1 MKIKKGIKYD
11 KGKVR
16 VDLLNAAFVTEMA
29 AVVTH
34 GGMRHGLY
42 NWINLGVD
50 RVVPSLSRHL
60 LKCSVFRRNANTE
73 DFNGLEEVYVGVN
86 AMFLWFLISK
96 INNDSVKSNKH
107 SERDETP
114 SEGLKNLVKQGYVM
128 YELLIEEFLFEVAKQ
143 ATVKGNDIR
152 YSEGFHYNSM
162 MSSYYQ
168 FKSTIFTDRNN
179 IVSGEK
185 KFLPNIMFNAMRLWE
200 EKNNSLQV
208 NIERLPVKLFKEYSL
223 SNTKLFPF

>member
-1 MKIKKGIKYD
+1 MSSKGIKYD

-16 VDLLNAAFVTEMA
+16 IDLLNEVFITELA
-29 AVVTH
+29 TVVTH
-34 GGMRHGLY
+34 GGIRHGLY
-42 NWINLGVD
+42 NWMNLNVD
-50 RVVPSLSRHL
+50 RVVPSLSRHI
-60 LKCSVFRRNANTE
+60 LKCSVFRCNANTE

-96 INNDSVKSNKH
+96 INNEDVKSN
-107 SERDETP
+107 RDSNKEETP
-114 SEGLKNLVKQGYVM
+114 SKKLKSLVKQGYIM

-143 ATVKGNDIR
+143 ATMKGNDIR
-152 YSEGFHYNSM
+152 YSEDFYYNSM

-168 FKSTIFTDRNN
+168 FKSTIFTDSNN
-179 IVSGEK
+179 VVSGDK

-200 EKNNSLQV
+200 EKNNSLST
-208 NIERLPVKLFKEYSL
+208 NRERLPVKLFEKYSL